1 MQLFSAWHVLAPPY
15 TVSLHTGN
23 PVSDEQSALDRQYST
38 IKHTIATEILQNEEV
53 PAVQHTSTDIQY
65 APSVQAD
72 EVPHEEVG
80 WQVRGPPAVN
90 SLQDVKLV
98 TVEQSDITE
107 QTTREYLK

>member
-1 MQLFSAWHVLAPPY
+1 M
-15 TVSLHTGN
+15 
-23 PVSDEQSALDRQYST
+23 
-38 IKHTIATEILQNEEV
+38 EIEHIEEV

-65 APSVQAD
+65 APSVQVD

-107 QTTREYLK
+107 QITREHLE